1 MTRPPDCFFPG
12 SSPAG
17 EISWSSLTSKTCGC
31 RGDVGDL
38 ACFSVMDTRRGNG
51 NAGVGGRGGR
61 DSRMP
66 RSTASCWLNF
76 KSRMARNHVW
86 NSIQWI
92 SGAWSTEGAG
102 VGMGGGISRLL
113 RKACRKVGL
122 YALLSGKQY
131 QFLHATQKGVS
142 VRAV

>member
-1 MTRPPDCFFPG
+1 
-12 SSPAG
+12 
-17 EISWSSLTSKTCGC
+17 
-31 RGDVGDL
+31 
-38 ACFSVMDTRRGNG
+38 MDTRRGNG

-122 YALLSGKQY
+122 YALRSGKQY
-131 QFLHATQKGVS
+131 QFLHATQQGLS
-142 VRAV
+142 VRAVEPLQSVRQSRSRCSLIVCMQLDTGTDDHMLP